1 MKQQGI
7 ERALKQEL
15 RSRFDGASKGASLES
30 PYKPPKI
37 PTHRVSNKTFGRVDT
52 NVCET
57 TKSTTQVYTGSVVK
71 GIGMMHKSNFVPVV
85 DPEHAKHIAN
95 MRR

>member
-1 MKQQGI
+1 MKQQSI
-7 ERALKQEL
+7 EKCLKHEL
-15 RSRFDGASKGASLES
+15 RSRFDGASKGKDLST

-37 PTHRVSNKTFGRVDT
+37 PTHRVSNKTFGRVNT

-57 TKSTTQVYTGSVVK
+57 TKNTPQVYTGSLIK

-85 DPEHAKHIAN
+85 DPEHAKHIAT